1 MKIIY
6 ILTKS
11 GIGGAQ
17 KYVVDLSNN
26 LDKNKFESKIIY
38 GEERTCPLTN
48 FVKRTLNLNKQKAKP
63 VLSVNNNSRLD
74 ISEIGEGVAWL
85 SNKTYP
91 WFLFINDWMAVFELI
106 KIFKK
111 EKPDIVH
118 LNSSKAG
125 IIGALAVKFYSVKCQ
140 MLNVKCSIPTVI
152 FTAHGW
158 VFNPTNEL
166 GWIVRQ
172 FYIVLHKIAANFQ
185 DKIICVSSYD
195 YNLALEYDICE
206 PEKLVKIHNGIDPD
220 IKFLSKKDSRRYLSE
235 KLLKLV
241 VSPTNHYSIIKYP
254 NSSSAQSLNHSIIKF
269 LNPSWPWIGS
279 IGRLVKEKNYETFI
293 EAAKLVPNAYFFII
307 GEGSELERLNVRCQ
321 MLNVVGRFFII
332 PPSGDDAR
340 YLKAFDV
347 FAMSSV
353 KEGLPYI
360 LLEAMV
366 AELPIVITEAG
377 GMPELIK
384 NHENGLMV
392 AQKNPEALARAIGGL
407 IESHAV
413 AKELSQKA
421 KEVVRDRFSL
431 KKMVSE
437 TEKVYI
443 D

>member
-1 MKIIY
+1 MDKGKIKILY

-17 KYVVDLSNN
+17 KYVADLSEN

-38 GEERTCPLTN
+38 G
-48 FVKRTLNLNKQKAKP
+48 
-63 VLSVNNNSRLD
+63 
-74 ISEIGEGVAWL
+74 GVEARWL
-85 SNKTYP
+85 SNKTHP

-106 KIFKK
+106 KIFKI
-111 EKPDIVH
+111 EKPDVIH

-125 IIGALAVKFYSVKCQ
+125 VIGGIAAMFSGKVRPCIV
-140 MLNVKCSIPTVI
+140 

-166 GWIVRQ
+166 SWLVRQ

-185 DKIICVSSYD
+185 DKIICVSGYD

-206 PEKLVKIHNGIDPD
+206 AEKLIKIHNGIDPNM
-220 IKFLSKKDSRRYLSE
+220 KFLSKKEARSEVIE
-235 KLLKLV
+235 KLQTFNQQLK
-241 VSPTNHYSIIKYP
+241 TNI
-254 NSSSAQSLNHSIIKF
+254 
-269 LNPSWPWIGS
+269 PWIGS
-279 IGRLVKEKNYETFI
+279 IGRLVKEKNYETLI

-307 GEGSELERLNVRCQ
+307 GDGSELVNLQLKIYN
-321 MLNVVGRFFII
+321 LKLSNRFFVI
-332 PPSGDDAR
+332 PPTGSDAQ

-360 LLEAMV
+360 LLEAMA

-392 AQKNPEALARAIGGL
+392 AQKNSEALARAIGGL
-407 IESHAV
+407 IENHAV

-421 KEVVRDRFSL
+421 KEIVRDRFSL

-437 TEKVYI
+437 TEKVYSFL
-443 D
+443 DNK